1 MPNLKLTLACWDY
14 DRTRPLIDGRV
25 KPEGIDLDITILRP
39 RQAFQRM
46 LDKKEFQVSEL
57 SLASYTALK
66 GRGDCPYVAVPVALS
81 KIFRHS
87 CIYVRAG
94 AGIKTPQDLKGKRV
108 GTSQWSSTGLV
119 FMRGMLQHD
128 YGVLAQDMHWFMGGL
143 NSFVEPPLIPLDLPP
158 AIRLDFLSGNATLE
172 RMFAAGELDALLSLY
187 IPELFLAGSPA
198 IARLFSNYKE
208 IEQDYYRRTRIFPIM
223 HTVVLREDVHRAHPW
238 AARSIYRAFVQARD
252 LAVNGL
258 YDTDALRVALPWLID
273 HVEEARRVIGE
284 NFWAYGLEPNRPTFE
299 AIGRY
304 VHEQGL
310 SPRVVSADE
319 LFAPD
324 VE

>member
-14 DRTRPLIDGRV
+14 DRTRPLMDGRV
-25 KPEGIDLDITILRP
+25 RPEGIDLDIEILRP

-57 SLASYTALK
+57 SLASYAALK
-66 GRGDCPYVAVPVALS
+66 GRGNCPFVALPVALS

-87 CIYVRAG
+87 CIYVRTD
-94 AGIKTPQDLKGKRV
+94 AGITTPQDLKGKRV

-128 YGVLAQDMHWFMGGL
+128 YGVKAQDMHWFMGGL
-143 NSFVEPPLIPLDLPP
+143 NSFVEPPLIPLDLPKD
-158 AIRLDFLSGNATLE
+158 IRLDFLSGAQTLE

-187 IPELFLAGSPA
+187 IPKLFLERRPN
-198 IARLFSNYKE
+198 IARLFPNYKE
-208 IEQDYYRRTRIFPIM
+208 AEQDYYRRTGIFPIM
-223 HTVVLREDVHRAHPW
+223 HTVVLREDVYRDHPW
-238 AARSIYRAFVQARD
+238 AARSLYKAFVQARD
-252 LAVNGL
+252 VAVDGL

-273 HVEEARRVIGE
+273 HVEETWRVFGHD
-284 NFWAYGLEPNRPTFE
+284 FWAYGLEPNRPTF
-299 AIGRY
+299 AAVGRY

-310 SPRVVSADE
+310 CPRVVSADE
-319 LFAPD
+319 LFAPG